1 MQQEDWDELRDQMD
15 SPYGRMSLQC
25 DQFKVSLVQVI
36 DTKARKWATEVF
48 VDGTQKGAWFMSE
61 VDGEPLHEEQRRF
74 LRKTEKSLYSKAEQA
89 LHKKVFGKKSAA
101 ELAAKRLVRWE
112 TSWSNFNSLKAQ
124 LEANNTR
131 IERLH

>member
-48 VDGTQKGAWFMSE
+48 VDGTQKMC
-61 VDGEPLHEEQRRF
+61 VVHERSGWRAAARR
-74 LRKTEKSLYSKAEQA
+74 
-89 LHKKVFGKKSAA
+89 AA
-101 ELAAKRLVRWE
+101 
-112 TSWSNFNSLKAQ
+112 SIPSQ
-124 LEANNTR
+124 D
-131 IERLH
+131 